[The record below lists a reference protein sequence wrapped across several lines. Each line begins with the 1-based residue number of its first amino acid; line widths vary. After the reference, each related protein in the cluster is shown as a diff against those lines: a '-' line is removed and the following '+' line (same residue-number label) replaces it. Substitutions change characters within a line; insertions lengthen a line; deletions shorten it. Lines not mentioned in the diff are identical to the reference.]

1 MTITAEPIIGATNP
15 FVFIATNT
23 KGETVK
29 NIRILPN
36 KNLGSHT
43 IATSKLYPS
52 NVKTAGYSPQAIN
65 IPTHNTRVSVTIL
78 RGRFQNFLINSFVIE
93 MGMSN
98 MVLSVLSVYS
108 LLNKNAAIAT
118 YIIMFTSSMIY
129 STLSLYLSDM
139 VKIISGLSKCVC
151 KASINIKSG
160 VDNTPATL
168 ISTIFERF
176 SFNNSQEIRLSN
188 TATSN
193 QFRKVVL

>member
-1 MTITAEPIIGATNP
+1 MLYLPGGGAMLFLTDVDHVGFEKAN
-15 FVFIATNT
+15 
-23 KGETVK
+23 ET
-29 NIRILPN
+29 L
-36 KNLGSHT
+36 
-43 IATSKLYPS
+43 
-52 NVKTAGYSPQAIN
+52 
-65 IPTHNTRVSVTIL
+65 
-78 RGRFQNFLINSFVIE
+78 
-93 MGMSN
+93 MSN
-98 MVLSVLSVYS
+98 PTKISAAE
-108 LLNKNAAIAT
+108 NK
-118 YIIMFTSSMIY
+118 
-129 STLSLYLSDM
+129 

>member
-1 MTITAEPIIGATNP
+1 
-15 FVFIATNT
+15 
-23 KGETVK
+23 
-29 NIRILPN
+29 
-36 KNLGSHT
+36 
-43 IATSKLYPS
+43 
-52 NVKTAGYSPQAIN
+52 
-65 IPTHNTRVSVTIL
+65 
-78 RGRFQNFLINSFVIE
+78 
-93 MGMSN
+93 
-98 MVLSVLSVYS
+98 
-108 LLNKNAAIAT
+108 T

-129 STLSLYLSDM
+129 STLSLYMSDK

-193 QFRKVVL
+193 QFRKVVLYVLLTIIYPFHEQSISCKFSIDFSNTLVKVINSHRTVLHCKIRHVVVVF